1 MKLTRN
7 KLRQLINEALKPFF
21 MGVEPSDLLD
31 RLRRDTGIDSQIKQL
46 LNHPDPEMQRVG
58 LEQVR
63 FEPGMTEKYPE
74 LDSDEFYLDTD
85 FVDRSQPAYKK
96 EFEIAQSQA
105 GDAALRRQIPTMTPE
120 ELYNA
125 LEEIAKLTFSKVFI
139 DDPSINRY
147 YPDMMILRGYD
158 PKKNHRFHKMQFD
171 KNEVKLFIDRLENLG
186 LEDAVYIQQ
195 AHQIILELDP
205 AIR

>member
-31 RLRRDTGIDSQIKQL
+31 RLRQDPQIDSATKQL

-63 FEPGMTEKYPE
+63 FELGMTEKYPE

-85 FVDRSQPAYKK
+85 FVDRSQPVYKK
-96 EFEIAQSQA
+96 EFEKAQQSA
-105 GDAALRRQIPTMTPE
+105 RDPLIRRQLASMSPE
-120 ELYNA
+120 ERFNLMKK
-125 LEEIAKLTFSKVFI
+125 IAKSIFTEVYVD
-139 DDPSINRY
+139 DDPSLDY
-147 YPDMMILRGYD
+147 YPDMMVFRSIPPHKTRSRSTSFD
-158 PKKNHRFHKMQFD
+158 PDEMQDFLD
-171 KNEVKLFIDRLENLG
+171 LLKRLG
-186 LEDAVYIQQ
+186 LEQNLYLVQP
-195 AHQIILELDP
+195 HQIILEFDLSLL
-205 AIR
+205 